1 MSIYETDSDEH
12 LEPFE
17 PSRARVPIEV
27 GAMVRREKDV
37 FRIVQILDFQTVI
50 GLEVET
56 GKCSSLR
63 VPDLKAV
70 EQEKVEGL
78 YVNYDVST
86 ISSDEW
92 AIAQQRFSA
101 IQPFVNDSIIQRD
114 SVEARAKEVGVDTA
128 TLYRWLKRYRNW
140 HEVLALVPRKRG
152 WKAGSSRLT
161 TQADKLIS
169 NVIDEFYLNENR
181 KSVQSTIKEIVERAK
196 EIGIEPP
203 GASAIRARIKNIPEK
218 IVLRRRGYADKA
230 RNRHTPSVGQFPG
243 ADYPLAYVQID
254 HTPIDL
260 IIVDDRHR
268 KPIGRLWLTLA
279 IDVYSRMI
287 TGYYLALEDP
297 SAISVGMCLAHSIL
311 PKENWLLLHKVEG
324 EWPVWGFPRVV
335 HSDNGADFK
344 AEDIRHSCLNH
355 NIETNFRP
363 KKNPKYGGRIERLL
377 GTFMRM
383 LHELPGTTFS
393 NTAEREGYDS
403 EKRAAMTMDEFERWL
418 VITIILYHNTYHSA
432 LYMSPA
438 RQWHLGFFGNR
449 ELDPLVCIP
458 PRPADPHT
466 LQLDFMPMYERT
478 VQAYGVQIDVFYYS
492 DALRHWINT
501 KDPETGL
508 ARKFVFRR
516 DPRDISVIWFYDPVL
531 KQYFRVPVANQAFPA
546 ATVWEYRAA
555 KQQAVDEGRTNIDE
569 ALISSLILE
578 RRALVEQSIKDT
590 KKARR
595 DAQKL
600 KVHAKNKTPA
610 QPDRPFSKPVPP
622 PAMPVL
628 EGLLLG
634 DVEFDGDIQ

>member
-1 MSIYETDSDEH
+1 MNIYEVDSEEH
-12 LEPFE
+12 LQPFE

-27 GAMVRREKDV
+27 GAMVRREREA

-56 GKCSSLR
+56 GKCASLR

-70 EQEKVEGL
+70 EPDKLEGL

-86 ISSDEW
+86 ISSDDW

-101 IQPFVNDSIIQRD
+101 IKPFINDSIVKRD
-114 SVEARAKEVGVDTA
+114 SVETRAKEVGVDTA
-128 TLYRWLKRYRNW
+128 TLYRWLERYRNW

-169 NVIDEFYLNENR
+169 NVIDEFYLTPNR
-181 KSVQSTIKEIVERAK
+181 KSVQSTIKEIEARAK
-196 EIGIEPP
+196 NMGIEPP
-203 GASAIRARIKNIPEK
+203 GASAVRARIKNIPEK

-243 ADYPLAYVQID
+243 ADYPLAIVQID

-297 SAISVGMCLAHSIL
+297 SAISVGMCLAHSFL

-324 EWPVWGFPRVV
+324 DWPVWGFPRVV

-344 AEDIRHSCLNH
+344 AEDIRRSCSNY
-355 NIETNFRP
+355 NIENNFRP
-363 KKNPKYGGRIERLL
+363 KKNPKYGGHIERLL
-377 GTFMRM
+377 GTFMKM
-383 LHELPGTTFS
+383 LHELPGTTFG
-393 NTAEREGYDS
+393 NITDRDGYDS
-403 EKRAAMTMDEFERWL
+403 DKHSALTMDEFERWL
-418 VITIILYHNTYHSA
+418 VMTIILYHNENHSA
-432 LYMSPA
+432 LYMSPS
-438 RQWHLGFFGNR
+438 RKWHLGFFGNR

-458 PRPADPHT
+458 PRPNDPHT
-466 LQLDFMPMYERT
+466 LQLDFMPHYERT
-478 VQAYGVQIDVFYYS
+478 VQTYGVQIDVFYYS

-546 ATVWEYRAA
+546 TTVWEYRAA
-555 KQQAVDEGRTNIDE
+555 KQQAVEEGRKHIDD
-569 ALISSLILE
+569 ALISRIIIE
-578 RRALVEQSIKDT
+578 RRALVDEAVSTT
-590 KKARR
+590 KKTRR
-595 DAQKL
+595 AAQKH
-600 KVHAKNKTPA
+600 KVHSKNKTPA
-610 QPDRPFSKPVPP
+610 QPNKPFSNPVPAP
-622 PAMPVL
+622 VIPAA

>member
-1 MSIYETDSDEH
+1 MSTYEGDTEEE
-12 LEPFE
+12 LQPFE
-17 PSRARVPIEV
+17 PSRARIQIEV
-27 GAMVRREKDV
+27 GAMVRREKEV

-56 GKCSSLR
+56 GKCASLR

-70 EQEKVEGL
+70 EPDKLEGL
-78 YVNYDVST
+78 YVNHDVST

-101 IQPFVNDSIIQRD
+101 IQPFISNSIIRRE
-114 SVEARAKEVGVDTA
+114 SMEVRAKEIGVDAA
-128 TLYRWLKRYRNW
+128 TLYRWLERYRNW

-161 TQADKLIS
+161 IQADKLID
-169 NVIDEFYLNENR
+169 NVIDEHYLTPSR
-181 KSVQSTIKEIVERAK
+181 RSIQSTIKEVSERAK
-196 EIGIEPP
+196 AMGIEPP

-218 IVLRRRGYADKA
+218 ILLRRRGYADKA

-243 ADYPLAYVQID
+243 ADYPLAIVQID

-279 IDVYSRMI
+279 IDVHSRMI

-297 SAISVGMCLAHSIL
+297 SAVSVGMCLAHSIL
-311 PKENWLLLHKVEG
+311 PKESWLLLHKVDA

-344 AEDIRHSCLNH
+344 AEDIRRSCSNY
-355 NIETNFRP
+355 NIENNFRP
-363 KKNPKYGGRIERLL
+363 KKNPKYGGHIERLL

-383 LHELPGTTFS
+383 LHELPGTTFG
-393 NTAEREGYDS
+393 NTSDREGYDS
-403 EKRAAMTMDEFERWL
+403 DKHSALTMDEFERWL
-418 VITIILYHNTYHSA
+418 VMTIILYHSEYHSA

-438 RQWHLGFFGNR
+438 RKWHLGFFGNR

-458 PRPADPHT
+458 PRPNDPHT
-466 LQLDFMPMYERT
+466 LQLDFMPQFDRT
-478 VQAYGVQIDVFYYS
+478 VQTYGVQIDVMYYS
-492 DALRHWINT
+492 EALRHWINT

-531 KQYFRVPVANQAFPA
+531 KQYFRIPVANQAFPA

-555 KQQAVDEGRTNIDE
+555 KQQAVDEGYGHIDE
-569 ALISSLILE
+569 ALISRLIIE
-578 RRALVEQSIKDT
+578 RRALVEEAVSTT
-590 KKARR
+590 KKTRR
-595 DAQKL
+595 AAQKH
-600 KVHAKNKTPA
+600 KVHSKNKTPA
-610 QPDRPFSKPVPP
+610 QPNQPFSQPSPIPAKPF
-622 PAMPVL
+622 A
-628 EGLLLG
+628 EGLLL
-634 DVEFDGDIQ
+634 DEVEFDGDIQ